1 MVHFKPI
8 KKWPKIAK
16 FAHNGTYQFLRVQNK
31 NQYKTHK
38 NFSNSAIYGGIE
50 TFDIKA
56 KTRIDIEKFFLVFF
70 SALRKSQRRAI
81 II

>member
-1 MVHFKPI
+1 MT
-8 KKWPKIAK
+8 KITK

-70 SALRKSQRRAI
+70 CAAEVSTPRYNYLNV
-81 II
+81 